1 MGHPSKTYEQC
12 QIFPRGILAKSK
24 WKCYFFFKFL
34 CVPHPL
40 NVLHFFWEG
49 WGEGGVRH
57 SHTLPGAKPGKKLCR
72 RRINENDV
80 PSLKYGS
87 FLCSFVCF
95 WGLSVG
101 KLSAAPLAMMIYVVA
116 RALIWFVLCAL
127 CNVLCV
133 SCATWRPEPS
143 SDYATNMPRILSAL
157 LLLDL
162 VGRHSAGNI
171 WDVEWPTDMIMA
183 ANMVNGRQPMLPANR
198 DPTTLCI
205 NCYSWWLLGICS
217 TNRCECNCTL
227 QKNQIPIQKL
237 LLLVYKLQL

>member
-1 MGHPSKTYEQC
+1 MLFFLQVFVGTTSIKCFAFFSGKGGWGFGIVTLC
-12 QIFPRGILAKSK
+12 QGAKS
-24 WKCYFFFKFL
+24 
-34 CVPHPL
+34 
-40 NVLHFFWEG
+40 
-49 WGEGGVRH
+49 
-57 SHTLPGAKPGKKLCR
+57 GKKLCR
-72 RRINENDV
+72 RRNNEIDV
-80 PSLKYGS
+80 HSPKYGS

-133 SCATWRPEPS
+133 SCATWRPERS
-143 SDYATNMPRILSAL
+143 SDYATNMPRILSAV

-162 VGRHSAGNI
+162 VGRHSVGNI

-205 NCYSWWLLGICS
+205 NCYS
-217 TNRCECNCTL
+217 
-227 QKNQIPIQKL
+227 
-237 LLLVYKLQL
+237 

>member
-1 MGHPSKTYEQC
+1 MFCIFSGKGGGRGGFGIVTLC
-12 QIFPRGILAKSK
+12 Q
-24 WKCYFFFKFL
+24 
-34 CVPHPL
+34 
-40 NVLHFFWEG
+40 
-49 WGEGGVRH
+49 
-57 SHTLPGAKPGKKLCR
+57 GAKPGKKLCR

-133 SCATWRPEPS
+133 SCATWRPERS

-217 TNRCECNCTL
+217 TNKCECNCTL
-227 QKNQIPIQKL
+227 KKNQNPIHQL
-237 LLLVYKLQL
+237 LLLVSKLQL